1 MVRVPHWILIMA
13 AVALSACSGESDNAS
28 TVPVQTQGDMAAGT
42 QAGVH
47 EYQDDFWR
55 ERYLALGRETYEQVC
70 ASCHDENEDGAPAKG
85 DRESWSNRSPLWAA
99 VLFEHAKNGYLDM
112 PAKGG
117 HPELTERAVEAAGEY
132 MLSETFPELPRD

>member
-1 MVRVPHWILIMA
+1 MVRVPHWFLMIT
-13 AVALSACSGESDNAS
+13 VVSLSACSGDSDDAS
-28 TVPVQTQGDMAAGT
+28 TVPVQSESVVTAGT
-42 QAGVH
+42 QAAVH
-47 EYQDDFWR
+47 EYQDDSWR

-70 ASCHDENEDGAPAKG
+70 ASCHDESEDGAPAKG
-85 DRESWSNRSPLWAA
+85 DRDSWSNRSPLWAA

-117 HPELTERAVEAAGEY
+117 HPELTEIAVEAAGEY